1 MQRGR
6 LTTPGAMLLGVLT
19 LMTTGYGGYRVETGH
34 CQTVVPGHVYRSG
47 QQGWKP
53 WRASLHPYG
62 IKSLLN
68 LRGAH
73 PAARWYQQAIHV
85 AEAQGVTHDD
95 VRLSAIREVDP
106 HTLEMLLTMLLPV
119 PKPLWIHGQSGAD

>member
-6 LTTPGAMLLGVLT
+6 LTTPGVMVLGVLT
-19 LMTTGYGGYRVETGH
+19 LMTTGYGWYRVETGNF
-34 CQTVVPGHVYRSG
+34 QTVAPGQVYRSG
-47 QQGWKP
+47 QQGQKH
-53 WRASLHPYG
+53 WRAYLHHYG

-73 PAARWYQQAIHV
+73 PAARWYQQEIHV
-85 AEAQGVTHDD
+85 AEALGVTHYD

-106 HTLEMLLTMLLPV
+106 HT
-119 PKPLWIHGQSGAD
+119 